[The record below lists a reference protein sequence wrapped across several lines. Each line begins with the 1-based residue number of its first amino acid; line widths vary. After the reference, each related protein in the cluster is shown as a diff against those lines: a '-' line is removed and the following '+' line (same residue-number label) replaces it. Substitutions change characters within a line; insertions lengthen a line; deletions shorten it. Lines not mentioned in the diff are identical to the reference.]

1 MPQLSDAIV
10 KRLPLPAKGH
20 TIIPDD
26 KVPGLTG
33 FGVRLTANG
42 ARSYVLRYRVK
53 KTGRDRTYTI
63 GDAGVWRVTE
73 ARDKA
78 KKLKRLVDDG
88 GDPSGDLKAERKAP
102 DMAELCERFI
112 AEHLPRVRASTRI
125 NYARL
130 IELHILPFLGKNT
143 KVAEVKFADVDA
155 LHRKLTKAGTPYIAN
170 RIAAILSKMFNLA
183 IRWEMRTDN
192 PTKGIER
199 NYESKRKRYL
209 SDDGAELT
217 RLTAA
222 LFAHPDQQAADI
234 VRLLLFTGCRKGEAL
249 AARWADL
256 DLTKGVWTKLGS
268 TIKQKT
274 DHVAPLSAPAR
285 ALLSRIREEQAR
297 AHPHRL
303 PEYVF
308 AGRFGHNHRASIKR
322 NWAAICKAA
331 AISGLRI
338 HDLRHSFASQLVSS
352 GHSLALIGALLGHS
366 NPHTTARYA
375 HLYDDPQ
382 RAAVERIGA
391 LIENAGKPAAQPVK
405 LRG

>member
-1 MPQLSDAIV
+1 MPHLTDATV
-10 KRLPLPAKGH
+10 VRLPLPATGH
-20 TIIPDD
+20 TIVSDD
-26 KVPGLTG
+26 KVKG
-33 FGVRLTANG
+33 FGIRLTANG
-42 ARSYVLRYRVK
+42 ARSYVLRYRVR
-53 KTGRDRTYTI
+53 TSGRDRTFTI
-63 GDAGVWRVTE
+63 GDASHWRVTE
-73 ARDKA
+73 ARVEA
-78 KKLKRLVDDG
+78 RKLKLIVDQG
-88 GDPSGDLKAERKAP
+88 GDPFGDLAAERDAP
-102 DMAELCERFI
+102 TMAELCKRFET
-112 AEHLPRVRASTRI
+112 EHLPRVRESTRR

-130 IELHILPFLGKNT
+130 IELHVLPFLGKNT
-143 KVAEVKFADVDA
+143 KVSDVKFSDIDA

-183 IRWEMRTDN
+183 IRWEMRSDN
-192 PTKGIER
+192 PCRGVGR

-209 SDDGAELT
+209 SGDELA

-222 LFAHPDQQAADI
+222 LPAHPDQQAADI

-249 AARWADL
+249 AARWADI
-256 DLTKGVWTKLGS
+256 DLGSGVWTKLGS
-268 TIKQKT
+268 LIKQKV

-308 AGRFGHNHRASIKR
+308 AGRFGRGHRSSIKR

-331 AISGLRI
+331 GIAGLRI

-366 NPHTTARYA
+366 NPNTTNRYA
-375 HLYDDPQ
+375 HLYDDPL
-382 RAAVERIGA
+382 RAAVDRVGA
-391 LIENAGKPAAQPVK
+391 LIENTNKPVAEPIK
-405 LRG
+405 LKGR